1 MGTNRKSGK
10 GDRKIADR
18 ADEYRRKVY
27 VQPGEVVC
35 KDCLADLE
43 VTPDDADPTKTYDY
57 TSNNV
62 TRVV

>member
-35 KDCLADLE
+35 QDCLADLG
-43 VTPDDADPTKTYDY
+43 VTPDNADPTKTYDY

-62 TRVV
+62 SRVV